1 MQVIANVSMTVSE
14 IGIKG
19 FANMPIVKADLVKT
33 VCKVLDEAK
42 STRYSQGHVLTHLM
56 LRLQCWGVACVRL
69 YLYRLLNAHHNMDPI
84 FIPPHQSL

>member
-1 MQVIANVSMTVSE
+1 MQVIANLSKTVSE

-42 STRYSQGHVLTHLM
+42 SIKEGIKYPILPRARFNAFNFSLAVLG
-56 LRLQCWGVACVRL
+56 CCVCAALPVSTIKR
-69 YLYRLLNAHHNMDPI
+69 
-84 FIPPHQSL
+84 SS